1 MGYCA
6 LLQGMGYCMFDFN
19 TNEGYFLHLLKC
31 ALKSEQPSEAPD
43 EIDFKQVYKLS
54 CRHDVENL
62 TFLSVDKLQSKID
75 DELYRVWQEA
85 YFKRVKHCAFQDMA
99 LDELIQAFTSRGID
113 CMPLKGS
120 VVKNYYPSPDLR
132 TMSDIDF
139 LVREQNRQ
147 IVRDIMHS
155 LGYED
160 DILDDGQVDGFKRGK
175 LDYIEVHYDFSAENH
190 IMHDIFTIDW
200 DKLVPTQTQHLYKM
214 TFEDLYFFN
223 TGHYVKNMH
232 NKGMGLR
239 GIVDTYVLWNKLS
252 DVEKASLIKR
262 FEDVGIADF
271 HSKLVKIADI
281 WFNNAEDDGSLDD
294 VQEYLLI
301 RLTYGDHRTGTIL
314 NALYSDQTSS
324 NSGYIFSKLFPS
336 AETLY
341 RRFSVKKKCFLLLP
355 FLWVARI
362 VLMLFGSKE
371 KWKKTQDN
379 LQLFSSIDQEEID
392 YERKIREQFGLL

>member
-75 DELYRVWQEA
+75 DELYRIWQEA

-175 LDYIEVHYDFSAENH
+175 LDYIEVHYDFSAKNH
-190 IMHDIFTIDW
+190 VYHEIFTIDW
-200 DKLVPTQTQHLYKM
+200 DKLEPTDTPHLFKQ
-214 TFEDLYFFN
+214 TFEELYFFN
-223 TGHYVKNMH
+223 VGHYAKNMH
-232 NKGMGLR
+232 NKGMGLK
-239 GIVDTYVLWNKLS
+239 GVVDGYVLWKCLS
-252 DVEKASLIKR
+252 DEQKQQLQNR
-262 FEDVGIADF
+262 FEEIQLVDF
-271 HSKLVKIADI
+271 HNSLLKIADV
-281 WFNNAEDDGSLDD
+281 WFNDAVDDGTLND
-294 VQEYLLI
+294 VQEYLMT
-301 RLTYGDHRTGTIL
+301 RLTYGDEKTLRVLQT
-314 NALYSDQTSS
+314 LYADQTSS
-324 NSGYIFSKLFPS
+324 NTEYIWKKIFPS
-336 AETLY
+336 ANSLY
-341 RRFSVKKKCFLLLP
+341 ARYDIQHKCFIFIP
-355 FLWVARI
+355 FLWLRRI
-362 VLMLFGSKE
+362 LGLVFGSKA
-371 KWKKTQDN
+371 KWQDTKRQVEVFKT
-379 LQLFSSIDQEEID
+379 IDQVDID
-392 YERKIREQFGLL
+392 YERKIRQDFGLM